1 MLGIIDEFL
10 DTEDKKSV
18 FQDAI
23 NIFITRYF
31 KELLL
36 KGPQLLNDNK
46 ILVEKLKIFK
56 QYFPE

>member
-23 NIFITRYF
+23 NMFITRYF